1 MKQHLLEKL
10 NQFDYQFKES
20 NGKVT
25 IITDSAL
32 EVDIMLREGKITIQG
47 HLRKYNF
54 LTGLLHFNITKVY
67 TYLTIYLSIFALSA
81 FFDFNFFDGKILF
94 NSNYGFLGLFVFNF
108 LFIWCCLTYLKYQA
122 DFNSIKNQIVS
133 FFP

>member
-32 EVDIMLREGKITIQG
+32 EVDIMFSEGKITIEG

-54 LTGLLHFNITKVY
+54 LTGFLHFNITKVY
-67 TYLTIYLSIFALSA
+67 TYLTIYLSIFVLLT

-94 NSNYGFLGLFVFNF
+94 NSNYGFLA
-108 LFIWCCLTYLKYQA
+108 CLC
-122 DFNSIKNQIVS
+122 SISFSFGIV
-133 FFP
+133 